1 MLITGISSIYQP
13 QPERAGKHTLDIE
26 SQNSEFTELKLEE
39 NSNLGL
45 GDRIFNVFN
54 RLAAYSR
61 FITGAVNSIS

>member
-13 QPERAGKHTLDIE
+13 QPKETVNNRSDIE
-26 SQNSEFTELKLEE
+26 SQITEPKLEE
-39 NSNLGL
+39 NSSLGL
-45 GDRIFNVFN
+45 GNRIFNVFN